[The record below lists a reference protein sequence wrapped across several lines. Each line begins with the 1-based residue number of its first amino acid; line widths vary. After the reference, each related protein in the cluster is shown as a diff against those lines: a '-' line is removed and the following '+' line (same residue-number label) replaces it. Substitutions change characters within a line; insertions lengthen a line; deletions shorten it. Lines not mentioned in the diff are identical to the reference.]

1 MESSQVVERVV
12 LSHYTGF
19 WELHLTKLK
28 QLRLTGILLKYHTE
42 SEHQGDEKSFLLVLN
57 PNKVAFFFYCFPQKS
72 LKQTNKQTN
81 KNYDSFPDSAI
92 LSDEIRKW
100 KLWSYP

>member
-1 MESSQVVERVV
+1 MGSSQVVERVV
-12 LSHYTGF
+12 LPQYTGF

-28 QLRLTGILLKYHTE
+28 QLRLTGILLKYPSE

-57 PNKVAFFFYCFPQKS
+57 PNQIASFFYCFPQKP
-72 LKQTNKQTN
+72 LE
-81 KNYDSFPDSAI
+81 KNYDSFPDCAI
-92 LSDEIRKW
+92 LSDEIRKL